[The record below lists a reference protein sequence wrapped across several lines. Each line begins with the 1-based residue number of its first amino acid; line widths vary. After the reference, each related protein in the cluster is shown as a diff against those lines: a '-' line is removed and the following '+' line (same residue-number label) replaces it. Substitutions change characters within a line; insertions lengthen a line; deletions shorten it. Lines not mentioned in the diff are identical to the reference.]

1 MRSATK
7 FDMKSPNT
15 AAAAYLIDLKGDIR
29 MHIPGSLCYAT
40 YVATLEPIDLPSTK
54 MSYSFTFMT

>member
-1 MRSATK
+1 
-7 FDMKSPNT
+7 MKSPKT
-15 AAAAYLIDLKGDIR
+15 AAAACLIDLKGDIR

-40 YVATLEPIDLPSTK
+40 NVATLDPIDLPSTK